1 MAGLLTG
8 PGSGLLEDSV
18 TAGSAGRLF
27 NGIDSEPLRMTQ
39 LRAQSRIRTGFPIE
53 PAGKI
58 PGMGTIVRCKNT
70 KKRGFYQYLN
80 GFLARYEL

>member
-1 MAGLLTG
+1 
-8 PGSGLLEDSV
+8 
-18 TAGSAGRLF
+18 
-27 NGIDSEPLRMTQ
+27 MTQ